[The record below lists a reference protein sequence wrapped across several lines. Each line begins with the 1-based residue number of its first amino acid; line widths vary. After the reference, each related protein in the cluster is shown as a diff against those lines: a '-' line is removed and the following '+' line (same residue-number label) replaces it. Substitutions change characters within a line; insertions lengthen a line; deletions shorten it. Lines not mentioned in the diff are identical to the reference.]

1 MNGTQVD
8 AAGLVDAAERKRVLV
23 ALAGIHAKRYVRHP
37 VFLVTAAL
45 VLSGVQRAIVSP
57 DADNGA
63 EWDSTLTFVI
73 WIGLF
78 GLVVGYRLAVTEEKA
93 LDLLPSAPTDQRVR
107 TLALFAACLVP
118 VVATVVLMG
127 CYGVA
132 NLLVRQ
138 SADAPFLLRPDTG
151 QIGWVDYIAS
161 VLEAPVSAFGGAAL
175 GIVVARWLRFAGAG
189 VLAMVVVFLVEFLCL
204 AIGETSLVGDKL
216 WARALANLMPYRYW
230 FYNADGAEGTY
241 YSTMAPGSAVGHV
254 IYATALCGLAITA
267 GVLKGATPA
276 VKTAWMKVGGTLMAV
291 AVAAYLWA
299 LLG

>member
-1 MNGTQVD
+1 MNGTQVN
-8 AAGLVDAAERKRVLV
+8 AAALVDTAERKRVLV

-37 VFLVTAAL
+37 VFVATAAL
-45 VLSGVQRAIVSP
+45 ALLGVLQALVSP
-57 DADNGA
+57 DGDNGA
-63 EWDSTLTFVI
+63 DWDSTLSFAI

-78 GLVVGYRLAVTEEKA
+78 GMVIGYRLAVTEEQA
-93 LDLLPSAPTDQRVR
+93 LDVLPSAPTDQRVR
-107 TLALFAACLVP
+107 TLGLFAACLVP
-118 VVATVVLMG
+118 VAATVVLMG
-127 CYGVA
+127 CYGLA
-132 NLLVRQ
+132 NLLVPQ
-138 SADAPFLLRPDTG
+138 SAAAPFVLRPDTG

-189 VLAMVVVFLVEFLCL
+189 VLAMVVVFLVEFMCM
-204 AIGETSLVGDKL
+204 AIGETSMLGDRL
-216 WARALANLMPYRYW
+216 WARALTNLMPYRYW
-230 FYNADGAEGTY
+230 FYNPNGAEGT

-276 VKTAWMKVGGTLMAV
+276 VKTAWMKIGGALMAV

>member
-8 AAGLVDAAERKRVLV
+8 AAGLADTAERKRVLV

-45 VLSGVQRAIVSP
+45 VLLSVPRAIVSP

-63 EWDSTLTFVI
+63 EWDSTLMFVL

-78 GLVVGYRLAVTEEKA
+78 GVVVGYRLAVTEEKA

-132 NLLVRQ
+132 NLLVWQ

-151 QIGWVDYIAS
+151 QIGWIDYIAS

-189 VLAMVVVFLVEFLCL
+189 VLAMVVVFLVEIVCL
-204 AIGETSLVGDKL
+204 AIGETSRVGDEL

-230 FYNADGAEGTY
+230 FYQSTEGT
-241 YSTMAPGSAVGHV
+241 YSTMAPGSAAGHV
-254 IYATALCGLAITA
+254 VYATALCGLAITA
-267 GVLKGATPA
+267 GVLKGADPA
-276 VKTAWMKVGGTLMAV
+276 VKTTWMKVGGTLMAV

>member
-1 MNGTQVD
+1 MNGTRVD
-8 AAGLVDAAERKRVLV
+8 AAGLVDTAERKRVLV
-23 ALAGIHAKRYVRHP
+23 ALAGIQAKRYVRHP

-45 VLSGVQRAIVSP
+45 VLTGVWQAIVSP
-57 DADNGA
+57 NGDNGA
-63 EWDSTLTFVI
+63 EWDSTLSFVL

-78 GLVVGYRLAVTEEKA
+78 GMVVGYRLAVTEEKA
-93 LDLLPSAPTDQRVR
+93 LDVLPSAPTDQRVR
-107 TLALFAACLVP
+107 TLALFTACLVP
-118 VVATVVLMG
+118 VGATVVLMG

-175 GIVVARWLRFAGAG
+175 GVVVARWLRFAGAG
-189 VLAMVVVFLVEFLCL
+189 VLAVVVVFLVEFVCM
-204 AIGETSLVGDKL
+204 AIGETSITGDKL

-230 FYNADGAEGTY
+230 FYNPDGAEGT

>member
-8 AAGLVDAAERKRVLV
+8 AAGLVDTAERKRVLV

-45 VLSGVQRAIVSP
+45 VLSGVLQAIVSP
-57 DADNGA
+57 DGDNGGK
-63 EWDSTLTFVI
+63 WDATLAFVL

-78 GLVVGYRLAVTEEKA
+78 GLVVGYRLTVTEEQA
-93 LDLLPSAPTDQRVR
+93 LDVLPSAPTDQRVR

-118 VVATVVLMG
+118 VGATVVLMG

-132 NLLVRQ
+132 NLLVPQ
-138 SADAPFLLRPDTG
+138 SADGPFLLRPATG
-151 QIGWVDYIAS
+151 QIGWGDYIAS

-189 VLAMVVVFLVEFLCL
+189 VLAMVVVFLVEFLCM

-216 WARALANLMPYRYW
+216 WGRALANLMPYRYW
-230 FYNADGAEGTY
+230 FYNPDGAEGT

>member
-8 AAGLVDAAERKRVLV
+8 AAGLVDTAERKRVLV

-45 VLSGVQRAIVSP
+45 VLSGVLQAIVSP

-63 EWDSTLTFVI
+63 EWDSTLTFVL

-78 GLVVGYRLAVTEEKA
+78 GLVVGYRLTVTEETA
-93 LDLLPSAPTDQRVR
+93 SDLLPSAPTDQRVR

-118 VVATVVLMG
+118 VGATVVLMG

-132 NLLVRQ
+132 NLLVPQ

-151 QIGWVDYIAS
+151 QIGWADYIAS

-204 AIGETSLVGDKL
+204 AMGEGANNVGDKV

-230 FYNADGAEGTY
+230 QYQVGADDT

>member
-1 MNGTQVD
+1 MNRTQVD
-8 AAGLVDAAERKRVLV
+8 AAGLVDTAERKRVLV

-45 VLSGVQRAIVSP
+45 VLLGVTQAIVSP

-63 EWDSTLTFVI
+63 EWDATLTFVL

-78 GLVVGYRLAVTEEKA
+78 GLVVGYRLTVTEEKA
-93 LDLLPSAPTDQRVR
+93 LDLLPSVPTDQRVR

-118 VVATVVLMG
+118 VAATVVLMG

-189 VLAMVVVFLVEFLCL
+189 VLAMVVVFLVEILCL

-230 FYNADGAEGTY
+230 FYNPDGAEGT
-241 YSTMAPGSAVGHV
+241 YSTMAPGSAVGHI
-254 IYATALCGLAITA
+254 IYATALCGMAITA
-267 GVLKGATPA
+267 GVLKGAAPA

>member
-8 AAGLVDAAERKRVLV
+8 AAGLVDTAERKRVLV

-37 VFLVTAAL
+37 VFVVTAAL
-45 VLSGVQRAIVSP
+45 ALLGVIQAIVSP

-63 EWDSTLTFVI
+63 EWDSTLSFAI

-118 VVATVVLMG
+118 VGATVVLMA

-132 NLLVRQ
+132 NLLVPQ

-189 VLAMVVVFLVEFLCL
+189 VLAMVVVFLVEILCL
-204 AIGETSLVGDKL
+204 AIGETAAVGDTL
-216 WARALANLMPYRYW
+216 WGRALANLMPYRYW
-230 FYNADGAEGTY
+230 FYNPDGAEGP
-241 YSTMAPGSAVGHV
+241 YSTMAPGSALGHV
-254 IYATALCGLAITA
+254 IYATTLCGLAITA

>member
-8 AAGLVDAAERKRVLV
+8 AAGLVETADRKRVLV
-23 ALAGIHAKRYVRHP
+23 ALAGIQAKRYVRHP

-45 VLSGVQRAIVSP
+45 VLTGVWQAIVSP
-57 DADNGA
+57 DGNNGA
-63 EWDSTLTFVI
+63 EWDSTLTFVL

-78 GLVVGYRLAVTEEKA
+78 GLVVGYRLTITEEKA
-93 LDLLPSAPTDQRVR
+93 LDVLPSAPTDQRVR

-118 VVATVVLMG
+118 VVATFVMMG

-132 NLLVRQ
+132 NLLVPQ
-138 SADAPFLLRPDTG
+138 SAEAPFVLRPDTG

-189 VLAMVVVFLVEFLCL
+189 VLAMVVVFLVELMCL
-204 AIGETSLVGDKL
+204 AIGETSITGDKL

-230 FYNADGAEGTY
+230 MYQDGADET
-241 YSTMAPGSAVGHV
+241 YSTMAPGSAMGHV
-254 IYATALCGLAITA
+254 IYATALCGMAITA

-291 AVAAYLWA
+291 TVAAYLWA

>member
-1 MNGTQVD
+1 
-8 AAGLVDAAERKRVLV
+8 VLV
-23 ALAGIHAKRYVRHP
+23 ALAGIQAKRYVRHP

-45 VLSGVQRAIVSP
+45 VLTGVWQAIVSP
-57 DADNGA
+57 NGDNGA
-63 EWDSTLTFVI
+63 EWDSTLSFVL

-78 GLVVGYRLAVTEEKA
+78 GMVVGYRLAVTEEKA
-93 LDLLPSAPTDQRVR
+93 LDVLPSAPTDQRVR
-107 TLALFAACLVP
+107 TLALFTACLVP
-118 VVATVVLMG
+118 VGATVVLMG

-175 GIVVARWLRFAGAG
+175 GVVVARWLRFAGAG
-189 VLAMVVVFLVEFLCL
+189 VLAVVVVFLVEFVCM
-204 AIGETSLVGDKL
+204 AIGETSITGDKL

-230 FYNADGAEGTY
+230 FYNPDGAEGT

>member
-1 MNGTQVD
+1 
-8 AAGLVDAAERKRVLV
+8 
-23 ALAGIHAKRYVRHP
+23 
-37 VFLVTAAL
+37 
-45 VLSGVQRAIVSP
+45 
-57 DADNGA
+57 
-63 EWDSTLTFVI
+63 
-73 WIGLF
+73 
-78 GLVVGYRLAVTEEKA
+78 
-93 LDLLPSAPTDQRVR
+93 
-107 TLALFAACLVP
+107 
-118 VVATVVLMG
+118 MG

-132 NLLVRQ
+132 NLLVPQ
-138 SADAPFLLRPDTG
+138 SAAAPFLLRPATG

-189 VLAMVVVFLVEFLCL
+189 VLAMVVVFLVEILCL
-204 AIGETSLVGDKL
+204 AIGETAAVGDTL
-216 WARALANLMPYRYW
+216 WGRALANLMPYRYW
-230 FYNADGAEGTY
+230 FYNPDGAEGP

-276 VKTAWMKVGGTLMAV
+276 VKTAWLKVGGTLMSV

>member
-8 AAGLVDAAERKRVLV
+8 AAGLFDTAERKRVLV

-45 VLSGVQRAIVSP
+45 VLLGVQRAIVSP

-63 EWDSTLTFVI
+63 DWDATLSFVI
-73 WIGLF
+73 WFGLL

-118 VVATVVLMG
+118 VGATVVLMG

-132 NLLVRQ
+132 NLLVPQ

-151 QIGWVDYIAS
+151 QIGWADYIAS

-189 VLAMVVVFLVEFLCL
+189 VLAMVVVFLVEILCL
-204 AIGETSLVGDKL
+204 AIGETSLLGDKL
-216 WARALANLMPYRYW
+216 WARALPNLMPYRYW
-230 FYNADGAEGTY
+230 FYNPDGAEGT

>member
-1 MNGTQVD
+1 MQ
-8 AAGLVDAAERKRVLV
+8 
-23 ALAGIHAKRYVRHP
+23 
-37 VFLVTAAL
+37 
-45 VLSGVQRAIVSP
+45 QAIVSP
-57 DADNGA
+57 DGDNGA
-63 EWDSTLTFVI
+63 EWDSTLTFVL

-78 GLVVGYRLAVTEEKA
+78 GLVVGYRLAVTEEHA
-93 LDLLPSAPTDQRVR
+93 LDVLPSAPTDQRVR

-118 VVATVVLMG
+118 VGATVVVMG

-138 SADAPFLLRPDTG
+138 SADAPFLLRPATG

-189 VLAMVVVFLVEFLCL
+189 VLAMVVVFLVEIVCL
-204 AIGETSLVGDKL
+204 AIGETSRVGDEL

-230 FYNADGAEGTY
+230 FYQSTEGT
-241 YSTMAPGSAVGHV
+241 YSTMAPGSAAGHV
-254 IYATALCGLAITA
+254 VYATALCGLAITA
-267 GVLKGATPA
+267 GVLKGADPA
-276 VKTAWMKVGGTLMAV
+276 VKTTWMKVGGTLMAV

>member
-1 MNGTQVD
+1 MSGLLVGTAEQKQV
-8 AAGLVDAAERKRVLV
+8 LL
-23 ALAGIHAKRYVRHP
+23 ALARIQAKRYVRHP

-45 VLSGVQRAIVSP
+45 VLLGVRQAIVAP

-63 EWDSTLTFVI
+63 DWDSTLMFVI

-78 GLVVGYRLAVTEEKA
+78 GLVVGYRLTVTEEEA
-93 LDLLPSAPTDQRVR
+93 FDVLPSAPTDQRVR
-107 TLALFAACLVP
+107 TLALFAAGLVP
-118 VVATVVLMG
+118 VAATIVLMG

-132 NLLVRQ
+132 NLLVQQ

-151 QIGWVDYIAS
+151 EIGWVDYIAS

-175 GIVVARWLRFAGAG
+175 GIVVARWLRFTGAG
-189 VLAMVVVFLVEFLCL
+189 VLAIVVVFIVEILCL

-216 WARALANLMPYRYW
+216 WARVLVNLMPYRYW
-230 FYNADGAEGTY
+230 FYNPDGAEGT
-241 YSTMAPGSAVGHV
+241 YSTMAPGSAAGHV
-254 IYATALCGLAITA
+254 IYAMALCGIAVTA
-267 GVLKGATPA
+267 AVLKGAAPA
-276 VKTAWMKVGGTLMAV
+276 VKAAWMRVGWTLMAV

>member
-8 AAGLVDAAERKRVLV
+8 AAGLVETAERKRVLV

-45 VLSGVQRAIVSP
+45 VLLSVPRAIVSP

-63 EWDSTLTFVI
+63 EWDSTLMFVL

-78 GLVVGYRLAVTEEKA
+78 GVVVGYRLAVTEEKA

-132 NLLVRQ
+132 NLLVWQ

-151 QIGWVDYIAS
+151 QIGWIDYIAS

-189 VLAMVVVFLVEFLCL
+189 VLAMVVVFLVEILCL

-230 FYNADGAEGTY
+230 SYQADAEGT

-276 VKTAWMKVGGTLMAV
+276 VKTACMKVGGALMAV

>member
-1 MNGTQVD
+1 MNETQLD
-8 AAGLVDAAERKRVLV
+8 AAVLVDTAVRKRVLV
-23 ALAGIHAKRYVRHP
+23 ALAGIHAKRYLRHP

-45 VLSGVQRAIVSP
+45 VLSGVLQAIVSP
-57 DADNGA
+57 DGDNGA
-63 EWDSTLTFVI
+63 DWDATLTFVL

-78 GLVVGYRLAVTEEKA
+78 GVVVGYRITVTEDQA
-93 LDLLPSAPTDQRVR
+93 LDVLPSAPTDQRVR

-118 VVATVVLMG
+118 VGAVVVLMG
-127 CYGVA
+127 CYGVV
-132 NLLVRQ
+132 NLLVPQ

-189 VLAMVVVFLVEFLCL
+189 VLAMVVVFLVEILCL
-204 AIGETSLVGDKL
+204 AIGETSIVGDKL

-230 FYNADGAEGTY
+230 FYNPDGADGTY

-267 GVLKGATPA
+267 GVLKGAAPA

>member
-8 AAGLVDAAERKRVLV
+8 AAGLVDTAERKRVLV
-23 ALAGIHAKRYVRHP
+23 ALAGIHAKRYLRHP

-45 VLSGVQRAIVSP
+45 VLTGVRQAIVSP

-63 EWDSTLTFVI
+63 EWDATLTFVL

-78 GLVVGYRLAVTEEKA
+78 GVVVGYRLTVTEEKA
-93 LDLLPSAPTDQRVR
+93 SDVVPSTPTDQRVR

-118 VVATVVLMG
+118 VGATVVVMG

-132 NLLVRQ
+132 NLLVPQ
-138 SADAPFLLRPDTG
+138 SAEAPFLLRPDTG

-189 VLAMVVVFLVEFLCL
+189 LLAMVVVFLVEIMCL
-204 AIGETSLVGDKL
+204 AIGETAIVGDKL

-230 FYNADGAEGTY
+230 SYQAGAEGTY
-241 YSTMAPGSAVGHV
+241 STMARGSAVGHL
-254 IYATALCGLAITA
+254 IYATALCGMAITA

-276 VKTAWMKVGGTLMAV
+276 VKTTWMKVGWTLTAV